1 MADKEAVFGDEF
13 VADEILARLPARC
26 AVRCVVLSKRFR
38 QLLRTPHFWLRRRR
52 LGAPGLELPHVAC
65 LYKDEFPASTFY
77 FQVVGPALATLKHT
91 VNDEEWLEYVNTC
104 NGLVL
109 LTDLV
114 KGPQSFVHGVVF
126 NPATKEEVRLSV
138 PFPPPTDKEGESNP
152 HRSFLGFAYAPS
164 SKVYKALICVEGH
177 HSTRLMV
184 VSLGCQQEPRTL
196 FSYDEAPFSP
206 QCLHMGDGKIYIL
219 IDNMNVFEHYPWFVL
234 AFDADDEIITRID
247 LPKKESHTFNRMLV
261 VCGRPCIYE
270 NKGQDTVLWLLTPD
284 HRWERRYILVK
295 QSSYRLSAALD
306 CGGGLLFAKFA
317 CGAYLYNLKVGET
330 VGEEEQGGGTRLVA
344 VGSMRIQYEIP
355 ESFKYTTFET
365 KLWDYHPTLISPAS
379 IFGDAALISG
389 HCAISDAAPNHELA
403 GTFVEMTHKLII
415 DPAMQMLSS
424 I

>member
-13 VADEILARLPARC
+13 VADEILARLPSRC
-26 AVRCVVLSKRFR
+26 AVLSKRFR
-38 QLLRTPHFWLRRRR
+38 QLLRSSHFWLRHQR
-52 LGAPGLELPHVAC
+52 LGAPGLQLPHAAC
-65 LYKDEFPASTFY
+65 FYKDEFPGRTFY
-77 FQVVGPALATLKHT
+77 FQVVGRALSTLKHT
-91 VNDEEWLEYVNTC
+91 VNVEHWWEYVNTC
-104 NGLVL
+104 NGLAL
-109 LTDLV
+109 LTDQEE
-114 KGPQSFVHGVVF
+114 GQQSSVHGVVF

-138 PFPPPTDKEGESNP
+138 PLPPPAGNEGESHP
-152 HRSFLGFAYAPS
+152 HRSFLGFSYAPS
-164 SKVYKALICVEGH
+164 SKVYKALICEVDRYG
-177 HSTRLMV
+177 TRLMV

-196 FSYDEAPFSP
+196 FSYDEVPFWP

-219 IDNMNVFEHYPWFVL
+219 IDNMNVFKHYPWFVL

-247 LPKKESHTFNRMLV
+247 LPKESHTFNRMLV

-295 QSSYRLSAALD
+295 QSSYCLSAALD

-330 VGEEEQGGGTRLVA
+330 VGEEEQGGGTRLTA

-365 KLWDYHPTLISPAS
+365 NLWDHHPTLISPAS

-389 HCAISDAAPNHELA
+389 HCEISDAAPNHELA